1 MKVRWLMDLRSQ
13 HYAVVLFIVI
23 VFSVPLIL
31 TVECVAADEDVVIQQ
46 RPVSVDIHQLIK
58 QSEQSELGVDLNIL
72 KEIDVDSASLIAKTR
87 GKLFLNGLTAIT
99 PEVAEALAK
108 HRGWLHL
115 DGLQSLSPEVATALS
130 KHQGW
135 LFLNGIKVLD
145 RDVAVALLP
154 YRGQLYL
161 DSVQT
166 ITDDVAEIIVKRR
179 DGVELYGVRNINYQ
193 SVAMLRKNSE
203 IVLPAKF
210 NRAGWWPF

>member
-1 MKVRWLMDLRSQ
+1 MDLRSQ
-13 HYAVVLFIVI
+13 YYAVVLFIVM

-31 TVECVAADEDVVIQQ
+31 TVECVAADEDVVSQQ

-145 RDVAVALLP
+145 KDVAVALLP

-179 DGVELYGVRNINYQ
+179 HGVELYGVRNINYQ

>member
-1 MKVRWLMDLRSQ
+1 MALRSQ
-13 HYAVVLFIVI
+13 HELKYLFFVTVL
-23 VFSVPLIL
+23 SVLLIPV
-31 TVECVAADEDVVIQQ
+31 TVCVATEQIPLEEQL
-46 RPVSVDIHQLIK
+46 PLHVDILQVLARAN
-58 QSEQSELGVDLNIL
+58 QSEEGVDLNAL
-72 KEIDVDSASLIAKTR
+72 KSLDVNAARVIAETR

-99 PEVAEALAK
+99 PEVAEVLGT

-115 DGLQSLSPEVATALS
+115 DGLQSMSPEVATALS

-145 RDVAVALLP
+145 KDVALALLP

-166 ITDDVAEIIVKRR
+166 ITDEVAEIIAQRR
-179 DGVELYGVRNINYQ
+179 NGVELYGVQDINYQ

-203 IVLPAKF
+203 IILPAKF

>member
-1 MKVRWLMDLRSQ
+1 M
-13 HYAVVLFIVI
+13 
-23 VFSVPLIL
+23 
-31 TVECVAADEDVVIQQ
+31 
-46 RPVSVDIHQLIK
+46 
-58 QSEQSELGVDLNIL
+58 
-72 KEIDVDSASLIAKTR
+72 
-87 GKLFLNGLTAIT
+87 
-99 PEVAEALAK
+99 
-108 HRGWLHL
+108 
-115 DGLQSLSPEVATALS
+115 
-130 KHQGW
+130 
-135 LFLNGIKVLD
+135 NGIKVLD